1 MVGIDVFKGKSVVSV
16 LCPFEEVVAMPFAV
30 VYTGSELKELANYL
44 KCLDSET
51 RVAMSTPDSTAY
63 STQSGNGQGRYPE
76 NCTLWA

>member
-1 MVGIDVFKGKSVVSV
+1 
-16 LCPFEEVVAMPFAV
+16 MPFAV

-63 STQSGNGQGRYPE
+63 STRRASLSAWSNQNSLKAAREQHPAQSGNGQGRYPE